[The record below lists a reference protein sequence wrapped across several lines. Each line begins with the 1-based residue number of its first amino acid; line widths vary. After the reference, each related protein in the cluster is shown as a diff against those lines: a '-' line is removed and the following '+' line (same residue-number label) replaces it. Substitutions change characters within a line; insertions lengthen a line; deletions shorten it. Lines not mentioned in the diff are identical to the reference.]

1 MKFSALAAV
10 SLLTCALAP
19 KAHAQ
24 FGIKAGVNEAV
35 LQGRVGEDATYKTYF
50 HAGVFYEA
58 KLIGPLSIQPELL
71 YSLQGSQLKGSAILN
86 GKTTDYTTQLNYV
99 QVPILLKATF
109 GPVFVEAGPQFG
121 YLVAANEQGTVQVRT
136 ASGNV
141 AFRDVDQSSTD
152 NYKRSEIAVCAGLGL
167 KLGSLIRVGGR
178 FVAGLNDINNLQYL
192 QGVNDPQLRNR
203 VFQAYLAVQFP
214 KL

>member
-10 SLLTCALAP
+10 SLLACALAP

-35 LQGRVGEDATYKTYF
+35 LKGRVGEDATYKTYF

-71 YSLQGSQLKGSAILN
+71 YSLQGSQLKGA
-86 GKTTDYTTQLNYV
+86 TTVTNYTTQLNYI
-99 QVPILLKATF
+99 QVPILLKATL

-121 YLVAANEQGTVQVRT
+121 YLVGANEKGTIQVRNV
-136 ASGNV
+136 SGNV
-141 AFRDVDQSSTD
+141 AFRDVDQSSND
-152 NYKRSEIAVCAGLGL
+152 SYKRGEVALCAGLGL

-192 QGVNDPQLRNR
+192 QGVNDPQLKNR
-203 VFQAYLAVQFP
+203 VFQAYVAVQLP

>member
-10 SLLTCALAP
+10 SLLACALAP

-35 LQGRVGEDATYKTYF
+35 LKGRVGEDATYKTYF

-71 YSLQGSQLKGSAILN
+71 YSLQGSQLKGA
-86 GKTTDYTTQLNYV
+86 TTVANYTTQLNYI
-99 QVPILLKATF
+99 QVPILLKATL

-121 YLVAANEQGTVQVRT
+121 YLVAANDQGMVQVRT
-136 ASGNV
+136 TSGT
-141 AFRDVDQSSTD
+141 ATFRDADQSSTD
-152 NYKRSEIAVCAGLGL
+152 NYKRGDFAVCGGVGL

-178 FVAGLNDINNLQYL
+178 FVAGLNDVHKDNLL
-192 QGVNDPQLRNR
+192 QGSLVGVNDPQLKNR
-203 VFQAYLAVQFP
+203 VFQAYIAVQLP

>member
-1 MKFSALAAV
+1 MKLSALAAL

-58 KLIGPLSIQPELL
+58 KLIGPLSVQPELL
-71 YSLQGSQLKGSAILN
+71 YSLQGSQLKGAATVTN
-86 GKTTDYTTQLNYV
+86 YTTQLNYI
-99 QVPILLKATF
+99 QVPILLKATL

-121 YLVAANEQGTVQVRT
+121 YLVQANEKGTVQVRT
-136 ASGNV
+136 TSGNV
-141 AFRDVDQSSTD
+141 AFRDVDQSSTGS
-152 NYKRSEIAVCAGLGL
+152 YKRGDFALCAGLGL
-167 KLGSLIRVGGR
+167 KLGPLIRVGGR
-178 FVAGLNDINNLQYL
+178 FVAGLNDVNNLQYL
-192 QGVNDPQLRNR
+192 QGVNDPRLKNR
-203 VFQAYLAVQFP
+203 VFQAYLAVQLP

>member
-1 MKFSALAAV
+1 MKISALAAV
-10 SLLTCALAP
+10 SLLACALAP

-71 YSLQGSQLKGSAILN
+71 YSLQGSQLKGA
-86 GKTTDYTTQLNYV
+86 TTVTNYTTQLNYI
-99 QVPILLKATF
+99 QVPILLKATL

-121 YLVAANEQGTVQVRT
+121 YLVAANENGTVQVRNT
-136 ASGNV
+136 SGNV
-141 AFRDVDQSSTD
+141 AFRDVDQSATG
-152 NYKRSEIAVCAGLGL
+152 NYKRGDFAVCGGVGL
-167 KLGSLIRVGGR
+167 KLGPLIRVGGR
-178 FVAGLNDINNLQYL
+178 FVASVNDVNKLQYL
-192 QGVNDPQLRNR
+192 QGVNDPQLKNR
-203 VFQAYLAVQFP
+203 VFQAYVAVQLP